1 MTVPDRTLAR
11 AATMVAVL
19 ASAAAYPFL
28 PGRVPTH
35 FDQDGRPDRYGSRLA
50 AALGLPAVMA
60 GLMAL
65 NDRFGSWPGKRD
77 REDEGSGTRARDEAV
92 ELIVLGVLP
101 VHLGLLARGAGLPV
115 DMSRL
120 QRGTMGALL
129 VALGN
134 VMPRLPRNGLIGFR
148 TPWTLADPAV
158 WERTHRVGGYLTAA
172 AGLVSLASL
181 PFAGRRANR
190 LPVAVILASTILTT
204 AYSLVAYARR
214 AGSSR

>member
-1 MTVPDRTLAR
+1 
-11 AATMVAVL
+11 
-19 ASAAAYPFL
+19 
-28 PGRVPTH
+28 
-35 FDQDGRPDRYGSRLA
+35 
-50 AALGLPAVMA
+50 
-60 GLMAL
+60 
-65 NDRFGSWPGKRD
+65 
-77 REDEGSGTRARDEAV
+77 
-92 ELIVLGVLP
+92 
-101 VHLGLLARGAGLPV
+101 
-115 DMSRL
+115 
-120 QRGTMGALL
+120 MGALL